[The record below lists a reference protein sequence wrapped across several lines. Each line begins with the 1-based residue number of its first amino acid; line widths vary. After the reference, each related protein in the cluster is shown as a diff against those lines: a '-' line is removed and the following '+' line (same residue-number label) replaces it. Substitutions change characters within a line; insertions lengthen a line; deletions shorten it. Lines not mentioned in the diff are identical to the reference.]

1 VLDGNQPRRNKVI
14 RHGKKILVTAGALT
28 ALAFGGS
35 TLANAASTPSK
46 SAPQPAIEQTSGP
59 DLDKVQSGDQTTP
72 DVGNASLSSASSS
85 SSSASE
91 APGVETAPGSE
102 TAGEAPGSES
112 ATANDGPGGHAD
124 EPGNANAD
132 NQFEGV
138 Q

>member
-1 VLDGNQPRRNKVI
+1 MATNKGGIQVI
-14 RHGKKILVTAGALT
+14 RHGKKLLVTVGALA

-35 TLANAASTPSK
+35 TLANATSTPAK
-46 SAPQPAIEQTSGP
+46 SVSQPAIEQTSGP

-72 DVGNASLSSASSS
+72 DVGSSSRSVSNS

-91 APGVETAPGSE
+91 APGVETAPGAE
-102 TAGEAPGSES
+102 TAGEAPGSET

-132 NQFEGV
+132 QQFEGV

>member
-1 VLDGNQPRRNKVI
+1 MATPTKEEPKVI

-72 DVGNASLSSASSS
+72 DVGNASLRSASTS

-112 ATANDGPGGHAD
+112 STPSDGPGGHAD
-124 EPGNANAD
+124 DPGNASAD
-132 NQFEGV
+132 NQYQGV

>member
-1 VLDGNQPRRNKVI
+1 VI
-14 RHGKKILVTAGALT
+14 RHGKKVLVTVGALT

-35 TLANAASTPSK
+35 ALANAASTPTK
-46 SAPQPAIEQTSGP
+46 SAPQPAIEQASGP

-72 DVGNASLSSASSS
+72 DVGGNSARSVSNSSA
-85 SSSASE
+85 SASE

-112 ATANDGPGGHAD
+112 ATPNDGPGGHAD
-124 EPGNANAD
+124 DPANAGAD
-132 NQFEGV
+132 NQYQGV

>member
-1 VLDGNQPRRNKVI
+1 MAIDKGETQMIK
-14 RHGKKILVTAGALT
+14 HGKKVLVTVGALS

-35 TLANAASTPSK
+35 TLANAASTPTK
-46 SAPQPAIEQTSGP
+46 SASPPAIEQTSGP

-72 DVGNASLSSASSS
+72 DVGSASARSVSSS

-102 TAGEAPGSES
+102 TAGEAPGSET

-132 NQFEGV
+132 NQYEGV